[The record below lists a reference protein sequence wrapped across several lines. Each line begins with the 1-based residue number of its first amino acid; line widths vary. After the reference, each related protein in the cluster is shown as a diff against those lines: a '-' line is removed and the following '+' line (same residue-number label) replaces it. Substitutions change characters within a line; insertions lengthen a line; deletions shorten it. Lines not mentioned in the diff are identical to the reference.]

1 MAGGF
6 RDPLVGRDVLT
17 GCLFGA
23 LMAALARLE
32 WFVPSWLGDPPAQP
46 LSGPDWQFMGARAI
60 IANLSNTV
68 IFNLLISFLFLFVLF
83 LFRALLRKEW
93 AAAVAFT
100 LFFAVLFAYSG
111 GPFVLVW
118 NLIFFANVFLLIR
131 LGFLAL
137 MAQGVFGFCLLNG
150 FPLTNQGSAWYAGI
164 GMAGILLMAAMA
176 LYGFYT
182 SLGGR
187 PVFGGAV
194 FEE

>member
-1 MAGGF
+1 MS
-6 RDPLVGRDVLT
+6 
-17 GCLFGA
+17 
-23 LMAALARLE
+23 AAAPVNVMIGTVLARTE
-32 WFVPSWLGDPPAQP
+32 AEESQSVTSA
-46 LSGPDWQFMGARAI
+46 SGG
-60 IANLSNTV
+60 
-68 IFNLLISFLFLFVLF
+68 
-83 LFRALLRKEW
+83 
-93 AAAVAFT
+93 
-100 LFFAVLFAYSG
+100 FFAVLFAYSG
-111 GPFVLVW
+111 GPFVLAW

-187 PVFGGAV
+187 PVFRGAV
-194 FEE
+194 FED